1 MTKGRADGQRDR
13 QTDRRTDGQTDGGV
27 FNKKVR
33 RNPVMIKLNIMFQRE
48 TVRILFKKTKEKQ
61 VEES

>member
-27 FNKKVR
+27 FNKKAR